1 MDKETRD
8 MFNMVIEAIDKSEE
22 RINKR
27 LDQMATKEELNNMY
41 ENLQHEI
48 NGVKLHTEALDMRMQ
63 CVEEKVDSMDK
74 RLGVVENK
82 VDSMDKRL
90 GTVEIKVDS
99 MNATLQSM
107 SNHGPRIQA
116 LEKEVF
122 GKRKKTRR
130 ALWQL

>member
-74 RLGVVENK
+74 RLGA
-82 VDSMDKRL
+82 
-90 GTVEIKVDS
+90 VEIKVDS